1 MDSKENPSSSASNP
15 QTPPPDRPL
24 DRWVYHVRWILYPI
38 NAGLVLALLVFLARF
53 LYQVGLLVLDA
64 PQLVM
69 DENKHIDHDLMIKM
83 VTLLDQAMICS
94 LLIITIMG
102 GHQIYIRRFQDN
114 LYQAGPTWL
123 RTVDTI
129 VLKVKMGLAF
139 TGVSSVM
146 ILKDL
151 VSATVV
157 PKEIWLTHVTIHL
170 VFMVSTLMTAI
181 VWRIMHPK

>member
-1 MDSKENPSSSASNP
+1 
-15 QTPPPDRPL
+15 
-24 DRWVYHVRWILYPI
+24 
-38 NAGLVLALLVFLARF
+38 
-53 LYQVGLLVLDA
+53 
-64 PQLVM
+64 
-69 DENKHIDHDLMIKM
+69 
-83 VTLLDQAMICS
+83 
-94 LLIITIMG
+94 
-102 GHQIYIRRFQDN
+102 
-114 LYQAGPTWL
+114 
-123 RTVDTI
+123 
-129 VLKVKMGLAF
+129 MGLAF